1 MTQTM
6 SLVRKLQEASV
17 VCRDCGL
24 LYGTYSVGC
33 SSIWMG
39 QCGVCGKHKSVTE
52 TRDYGYLRRGINALR
67 AGETLQ
73 FTNEAIEKVKS
84 KTIGEALLE
93 AQLFPNSTEV
103 QHRGLCCEI
112 PLPKEETPLS
122 YTLGDIACC
131 FTESEVAALK
141 DMLEFVEEH
150 EEYELDDPCKDVINK
165 VFDLY
170 DDHCVKY
177 QLSPALKKFHEL
189 YGTFGA
195 ENEEEDAKW
204 VVFRDA
210 FHAGFDHAKET
221 K

>member
-1 MTQTM
+1 MTQATN
-6 SLVRKLQEASV
+6 LVRKLQEADV

-33 SSIWMG
+33 SSSWMG

-52 TRDYGYLRRGINALR
+52 TRDYGYLRRGINALKQ
-67 AGETLQ
+67 GETLP
-73 FTNEAIEKVKS
+73 FINEAIAKAKS
-84 KTIGEALLE
+84 KTVGEAL
-93 AQLFPNSTEV
+93 AEV
-103 QHRGLCCEI
+103 KHSGLCCEI
-112 PLPKEETPLS
+112 PLPEKETLLS
-122 YTLGDIACC
+122 YTLGDISCY
-131 FTESEVAALK
+131 FTEDEVVALK

-150 EEYELDDPCKDVINK
+150 EEYEMDDPCKAAINK

>member
-1 MTQTM
+1 
-6 SLVRKLQEASV
+6 
-17 VCRDCGL
+17 
-24 LYGTYSVGC
+24 
-33 SSIWMG
+33 MG

-52 TRDYGYLRRGINALR
+52 TRDYGYLRRGINALKQ
-67 AGETLQ
+67 GETLP
-73 FTNEAIEKVKS
+73 FVNEAIDKARS
-84 KTIGEALLE
+84 KTVGEAMRAAEPFSNLTKDFTPERKVRIKEQSKEVAEHMLTLE
-93 AQLFPNSTEV
+93 NTRCSVPED
-103 QHRGLCCEI
+103 
-112 PLPKEETPLS
+112 EETLS
-122 YTLGDIACC
+122 YTIGDIACC
-131 FTESEVAALK
+131 FTEDEVVALK

-150 EEYELDDPCKDVINK
+150 EEYELDEPCKDVINK